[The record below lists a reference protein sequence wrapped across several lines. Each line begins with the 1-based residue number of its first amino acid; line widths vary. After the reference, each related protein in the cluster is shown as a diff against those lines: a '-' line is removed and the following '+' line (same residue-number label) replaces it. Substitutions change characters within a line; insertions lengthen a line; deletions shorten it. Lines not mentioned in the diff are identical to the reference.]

1 MSELAQDQIFESF
14 TEALGRASSFD
25 APYQHWFM
33 ESPLPNGVIDDLQ
46 TTQFPAPD
54 LGGVSGK
61 RELHNDQR
69 HYVDQDN
76 IARLP
81 AFAALAN
88 AFQAP
93 EMARA
98 IEKFFSV
105 DLGGTFLRIEYAQD
119 VTGFWLEPHTD
130 LGVKRLT
137 VLVYLSDGDGHDNLG
152 TDVYTGDKKWMKR
165 SPFRPNFAMAFV
177 PGDHTYHGFEAREI
191 SGVRKSLILNYVTND
206 WRDREQLAFPDQT
219 VSAGR

>member
-1 MSELAQDQIFESF
+1 MSELAQGQIFESF

-25 APYQHWFM
+25 APYQHWFI
-33 ESPLPNGVIDDLQ
+33 ERPLPDDIIEDLQ
-46 TTQFPAPD
+46 GMQFQAPD

-93 EMARA
+93 EMAGA
-98 IEKFFSV
+98 IEDFFSV
-105 DLGGTFLRIEYAQD
+105 DLNGTFLRIEYAQD

-137 VLVYLSDGDGHDNLG
+137 VLIYLSDGEGHGNLG

-177 PGDHTYHGFEAREI
+177 PGDHTYHGFEARDI
-191 SGVRKSLILNYVTND
+191 SGVRKSLILNYVTTD
-206 WRDREQLAFPDQT
+206 WRDREQLAFPQQT
-219 VSAGR
+219 VSAR

>member
-14 TEALGRASSFD
+14 TAALGRAAGFD
-25 APYQHWFM
+25 APYQHWFI
-33 ESPLPNGVIDDLQ
+33 ERPLPEDIIEDLQ
-46 TTQFPAPD
+46 VMQFQAPD

-93 EMARA
+93 EMAAA
-98 IEKFFSV
+98 IEDFFSV
-105 DLGGTFLRIEYAQD
+105 DLNGTFLRIEYAQD

-137 VLVYLSDGDGHDNLG
+137 VLVYLSDGEGHGNLG

-191 SGVRKSLILNYVTND
+191 SGVRKSLILNYVTTD

>member
-1 MSELAQDQIFESF
+1 MSDLARHQIYESF
-14 TEALGRASSFD
+14 TGALTRAESFE
-25 APYQHWFM
+25 APYRHWFI
-33 ESPLPNGVIDDLQ
+33 ERPLPDDIIGNLQ
-46 TTQFPAPD
+46 NVHFQIPD

-69 HYVDQDN
+69 QYVDQDN

-88 AFQAP
+88 AFQTS
-93 EMARA
+93 EMAKA
-98 IEKFFSV
+98 IEGFFGV

-137 VLVYLSDGDGHDNLG
+137 VLIYLSDDEGHDNLG

-177 PGDHTYHGFEAREI
+177 PGDNTYHGFEARDI
-191 SGVRKSLILNYVTND
+191 SGVRKSLILNYVTSD
-206 WRDREQLAFPDQT
+206 WRDREQLAFPEQI
-219 VSAGR
+219 VSVG

>member
-1 MSELAQDQIFESF
+1 MSELVQDRIVESF
-14 TEALGRASSFD
+14 TAGLARAESFE
-25 APYQHWFM
+25 APYRHWFI
-33 ESPLPNGVIDDLQ
+33 EQPLPADVIEDLQ
-46 TTQFPAPD
+46 QAHFQLPD

-93 EMARA
+93 DMALA
-98 IEKFFSV
+98 IEKFFGV
-105 DLGGTFLRIEYAQD
+105 DLDGTFLRIEYAQD

-137 VLVYLSDGDGHDNLG
+137 VLVYLSEGEGHDNLG
-152 TDVYTGDKKWMKR
+152 TDVYTGDKTWMKR
-165 SPFRPNFAMAFV
+165 SPFKPNFAMAFV
-177 PGDHTYHGFEAREI
+177 PGDKTYHGFEARDI
-191 SGVRKSLILNYVTND
+191 SGVRKSLILNYVTAD
-206 WRDREQLAFPDQT
+206 WRDREQLAFPEQT
-219 VSAGR
+219 VSVG